1 MTVLHDTEFEI
12 EKQGLI
18 QAFDQV
24 AGGYEQHAIL
34 QRTVM
39 ERVLERLDLTRLKA
53 GRVLDLGSGTG
64 LASRLLAQRYKKA
77 QVVQLD
83 LSPGMLR
90 ESRSRSPRFF
100 SRQRYICADAEML
113 PMADRSVDLV
123 FSNLM
128 LQWCND
134 LDSVITGAGRVLRPE
149 GLFIFATLGPDT
161 LKELRL
167 SWEEVDRSIHVNTFL
182 DMHDV
187 GDALMRAGFDAPVLD
202 VEHITLAY
210 EDGYKLMRELKNL
223 GAHNVNV
230 GRRRTLTGKNRM
242 QKMLTIYEQ
251 FRQDGRLPATYE
263 VVYGHAWMAD
273 RPFKTASDDKAVSIP
288 VDSIRRRKGHG

>member
-1 MTVLHDTEFEI
+1 MTALHNTEFEI
-12 EKQGLI
+12 EKRGLI
-18 QAFDQV
+18 QAFDHV

-39 ERVLERLDLTRLKA
+39 ERILERLDVTTLKA

-64 LASRLLAQRYKKA
+64 LASRLLAQRYKKS
-77 QVVQLD
+77 QIVQLD

-113 PMADRSVDLV
+113 PMADRSIDLV

-134 LDSVITGAGRVLRPE
+134 LDSVFTGAGRVLRPE

-223 GAHNVNV
+223 GAHNINA

-242 QKMLTIYEQ
+242 QKMLATYEQ

-263 VVYGHAWMAD
+263 VVYGHAWMVD
-273 RPFKTASDDKAVSIP
+273 RPFKTANADKVVSIP
-288 VDSIRRRKGHG
+288 VDSIRRRKGYG